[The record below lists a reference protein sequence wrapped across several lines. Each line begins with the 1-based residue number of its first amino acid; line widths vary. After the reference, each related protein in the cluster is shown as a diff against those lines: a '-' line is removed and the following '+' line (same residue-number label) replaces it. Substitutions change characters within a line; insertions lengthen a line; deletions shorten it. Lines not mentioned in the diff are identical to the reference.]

1 MHHAGSHGRPILLSC
16 RMPRPFASV
25 GDVLKGLAPRLGLE
39 TRLLELHL
47 KQQWERIVGT
57 QIATHARPG
66 RIRFKRLH
74 VLVTS
79 SVWVQQLT
87 FLKPALIQRL
97 NEASGNYAITD
108 LVVRV
113 GDPSEGE
120 AERPRQDQDDATVER
135 ASPSEEQLQEAARHV
150 ATIQDDEL
158 RRQLTTLM
166 ATALSLP
173 SPLHAPPNRP
183 DPGRRD
189 QSAP

>member
-1 MHHAGSHGRPILLSC
+1 
-16 RMPRPFASV
+16 MPKPFASV
-25 GDVLKGLAPRLGLE
+25 GDVLRGLAPRLGLE

-97 NEASGNYAITD
+97 NEAAGSPAITD
-108 LVVRV
+108 LLVRV
-113 GDPSEGE
+113 GDPLEGQ
-120 AERPRQDQDDATVER
+120 AEQHRQDRDHAAAER
-135 ASPSEEQLQEAARHV
+135 ASPSEEQLQEAARQV
-150 ATIQDDEL
+150 CTIQDDEL

-173 SPLHAPPNRP
+173 TPLTASSNFP
-183 DPGRRD
+183 DPGRHDR
-189 QSAP
+189 SAP

>member
-1 MHHAGSHGRPILLSC
+1 
-16 RMPRPFASV
+16 MPQPFASV

-47 KQQWERIVGT
+47 TQQWEKIVGA

-66 RIRFKRLH
+66 RIRFKRLY

-97 NEASGNYAITD
+97 NEAAGGQVITD
-108 LVVRV
+108 VVVRV
-113 GDPSEGE
+113 GDPSEGR
-120 AERPRQDQDDATVER
+120 AERPRQAEAD
-135 ASPSEEQLQEAARHV
+135 ASPERVSPSAEQLSEAARKTS
-150 ATIQDDEL
+150 TINDDEL
-158 RRQLTTLM
+158 RRQLTTVM

-173 SPLHAPPNRP
+173 TPPQAPPRHL
-183 DPGRRD
+183 PGGHD